1 MIGWLRRKFQK
12 KPKVLV
18 WGIIEG
24 PVRAEDIPD
33 CDYEEGAVAMILKI
47 SVDQS
52 VHNAEFWFNNLD
64 EAYQIIQHFNKS
76 IEPLELNM
84 KEFEVVQ

>member
-1 MIGWLRRKFQK
+1 MLGWLKSRFQK

-18 WGIIEG
+18 WGIMHG
-24 PVRAEDIPD
+24 PIRGEDIPD
-33 CDYEEGAVAMILKI
+33 FEGDEDSVAMVLKI

-64 EAYQIIQHFNKS
+64 EAYEIIKHFDHS